1 MTFAENILKPLFPG
15 ISDRRFLRLMQA
27 VVLGFTVIVLIYAMN
42 TEASIFKMVE
52 NAYKVTLVSAFVPL
66 TAGLYWKRASS
77 AGGMA
82 AMFGGLFTWL
92 WMEAFAAGGPVPPQ
106 LAGLLASIAG
116 MVIGSYWPRRRGHPS
131 THSGHPGAGHPAG
144 HGASHAA
151 SHPDGHSGAQAAA
164 QPHDGRAH

>member
-1 MTFAENILKPLFPG
+1 M
-15 ISDRRFLRLMQA
+15 
-27 VVLGFTVIVLIYAMN
+27 
-42 TEASIFKMVE
+42 
-52 NAYKVTLVSAFVPL
+52 PL

-116 MVIGSYWPRRRGHPS
+116 MVIGSYWPRRRGQSSTHPG
-131 THSGHPGAGHPAG
+131 HSGHPAGHAAG
-144 HGASHAA
+144 HGASHAGG
-151 SHPDGHSGAQAAA
+151 HPGGHSGAQAAA
-164 QPHDGRAH
+164 QPQDGRPH